1 MAAPGGAAQRQ
12 EKARRGGL
20 GGLLFGLVFGAL
32 GAIFL
37 PRLVGP
43 YMPTALRGDDV
54 QVSGVVQSKS
64 AEPER
69 LLLTVASDAGAML
82 VTFTKK
88 VAEIDQLVSVGD
100 SVQLTVDEYAPFV
113 ENARISRVMKRG
125 DWHPAAGATGPDD
138 ATVPLDAEKAPSS
151 DVRTRDG
158 DTMAPATPEGAMD
171 TDDTTH
177 VEPMMEGAE
186 AGNAVRPTTAP

>member
-12 EKARRGGL
+12 EKARRGGVA
-20 GGLLFGLVFGAL
+20 GFLFGLVFGGL

-37 PRLVGP
+37 PRLADP
-43 YMPTALRGDDV
+43 YMPAALRGEEV

-82 VTFTKK
+82 VTFKKK

-100 SVQLTVDEYAPFV
+100 SVQLMVDEYAPFV

-125 DWHPAAGATGPDD
+125 EWPPAAETTPPPD
-138 ATVPLDAEKAPSS
+138 AGKAPPG
-151 DVRTRDG
+151 DVRSG
-158 DTMAPATPEGAMD
+158 DADTIAPGTPEGAMD
-171 TDDTTH
+171 TNDTMN
-177 VEPMMEGAE
+177 VNEPDAME
-186 AGNAVRPTTAP
+186 AGDSLPSTPAP

>member
-1 MAAPGGAAQRQ
+1 MATAGGAAQRQ

-20 GGLLFGLVFGAL
+20 AGLLFGLVLGAL

-37 PRLVGP
+37 PRLAGP
-43 YMPTALRGDDV
+43 YMPAALRGEEV
-54 QVSGVVQSKS
+54 TVSGVVQSKS

-69 LLLTVASDAGAML
+69 LLLTVASESGAML
-82 VTFTKK
+82 VTFKKK

-125 DWHPAAGATGPDD
+125 DWHPAAAAAGAGDT
-138 ATVPLDAEKAPSS
+138 TVPPDAGKALPS

-158 DTMAPATPEGAMD
+158 DTTAPGTPESAMD
-171 TDDTTH
+171 TNDTMN
-177 VEPMMEGAE
+177 VQRMEPTE
-186 AGNAVRPTTAP
+186 AGDSVPSTTTP